1 MAWDQIRSSWPQL
14 REAVRI
20 QWSALTDSD
29 FDVIAGQRDRL
40 VGALH
45 CRYDID
51 RGEVEQEIGLF
62 ERTVSTRFPRDSDPE
77 ATSLSVSQGEM
88 ER

>member
-20 QWSALTDSD
+20 QWSALTDAD

-51 RGEVEQEIGLF
+51 RGEVEEEIGLF
-62 ERTVSTRFPRDSDPE
+62 ERTMSARFPRDSDPQAQALLGNRSE
-77 ATSLSVSQGEM
+77 T